1 MMNNHSEQA
10 QPDAGTP
17 ASFDR
22 SPRTHVQS
30 GGAPSEA
37 GGALRSTSRAAAPER
52 SDPGRDQA
60 MEERRI
66 SRIIDGEC
74 AADELIEFVEGA
86 GREPRLWHLLLARL
100 HESNALA
107 RSLAE
112 VLPETPA
119 VRREASAPRR
129 SLLRAAAWLGW
140 PVAVFALVTAS
151 VRGLP
156 VTGGTGSRPAAGED
170 TPRAVRTDHLAA
182 YLRSPW
188 VMGELQP
195 LLLETEELPDGRIV
209 LRFVRRIE
217 EVAILSREEVPG
229 QDADGLLHR
238 APAPPVDRQAE
249 DWRPAAAPGGPHGS
263 D

>member
-1 MMNNHSEQA
+1 MMNNHSGQA
-10 QPDAGTP
+10 QPDAGPP
-17 ASFDR
+17 ASRDR
-22 SPRTHVQS
+22 SPLMHAQS
-30 GGAPSEA
+30 GGAPSET
-37 GGALRSTSRAAAPER
+37 GGTPRTTCRAAAPDR
-52 SDPGRDQA
+52 TDPGNDRAQ
-60 MEERRI
+60 EERRI

-74 AADELIEFVEGA
+74 AAAELIDFVEGA
-86 GREPRLWHLLLARL
+86 DRDLRLWHLLLARL

-112 VLPETPA
+112 VLPEAPTI
-119 VRREASAPRR
+119 RREAAAPRR

-140 PVAVFALVTAS
+140 PVALFALVTAS

-156 VTGGTGSRPAAGED
+156 VTGGTGSRPAAGEE
-170 TPRAVRTDHLAA
+170 TRRAVRTDHLGA

-195 LLLETEELPDGRIV
+195 LLLETEELPDGRIA

-229 QDADGLLHR
+229 QDADGLLQWS
-238 APAPPVDRQAE
+238 PAPPVERPAD
-249 DWRPAAAPGGPHGS
+249 DWRAPVAPGAPHGP